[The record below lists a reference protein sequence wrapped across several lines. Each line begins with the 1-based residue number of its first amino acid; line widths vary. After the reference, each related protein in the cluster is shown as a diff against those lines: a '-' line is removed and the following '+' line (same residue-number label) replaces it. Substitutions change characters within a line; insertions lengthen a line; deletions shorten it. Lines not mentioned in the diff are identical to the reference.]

1 VRHYT
6 EEALILHYYGESR
19 GRSAMEVEAHLDR
32 CDDCAARYRSIADAL
47 ALVVKQDVPE
57 RSEQYGLEVWQ
68 RIRHRLPE
76 PDAPWWLAWVQWERL
91 ALVATAAALVLVAF
105 GIGRRWPQPA
115 EPPAATPPQAV
126 SLPADP
132 TDVRRRVLLASV
144 ADHFDR
150 SERVL
155 TEIVNASE
163 RSDISSEQQ
172 WAEDLLTTS
181 RLYRQNAMDTGEQT
195 VANVLDDLERS
206 LLEIVH
212 SASPISRSDLD
223 QIQRR
228 IDATALLFKVRVM
241 SDELWQRERASLERP
256 LPRRTVVRTNGQS

>member
-1 VRHYT
+1 MRHYN

-19 GRSAMEVEAHLDR
+19 GRAAMQVEAHLER
-32 CDDCAARYRSIADAL
+32 CDDCAALYRSISDAL
-47 ALVVKQDVPE
+47 ALVVTQDVPE
-57 RSEQYGLEVWQ
+57 RGDQYGLEVWQ

-76 PDAPWWLAWVQWERL
+76 QDEPWWLEWVRWHRL

-105 GIGRRWPQPA
+105 GIGRRWTQPA
-115 EPPAATPPQAV
+115 PPSTTAASQTV
-126 SLPADP
+126 SLPAASAEI
-132 TDVRRRVLLASV
+132 RRRVLLASV

-155 TEIVNASE
+155 TEIANASE
-163 RSDISSEQQ
+163 RSDISGEQQ
-172 WAEDLLTTS
+172 WAEDLVQTS
-181 RLYRQNAMDTGEQT
+181 RLYRQNAVDTGEQT

-212 SASPISRSDLD
+212 SPSPISRSDLE

-241 SDELWQRERASLERP
+241 SDELWQRERASFERP
-256 LPRRTVVRTNGQS
+256 LPRRTMLRKNGQS